1 MSEAAVRICS
11 LADLTDGEALR
22 IDVEGH
28 RLCVVRLD
36 TEVYAISDRC
46 SHADVSLSEGEVED
60 CAIECPKHGSAF
72 DLRTGQPLSRPA
84 VRAVPSYAIEIVEGE
99 VMVELS

>member
-1 MSEAAVRICS
+1 M
-11 LADLTDGEALR
+11 
-22 IDVEGH
+22 
-28 RLCVVRLD
+28 VRLD

-72 DLRTGQPLSRPA
+72 DLRTGQPLSLPA
-84 VRAVPSYAIEIVEGE
+84 VRAVPSYATAIVEGE